1 MGWLRFILS
10 HSIFISFCAVAL
22 CFQTDVILHNSSDIH
37 IYGFVFFAT
46 LSSYNFYWLISKFS
60 FSKERALQVFI
71 KKNFSYLSMFSV
83 AAIGM
88 LYCIYF
94 LPYLYLYVAIAIL
107 LTLLYSLPL
116 WPFKFASFARKAGFL
131 KTTLLSFTWAYVT
144 VIFPAIPVL
153 HTDPLLVITLFAAR
167 FFFMLL
173 LCVIFDMRDMAIDK
187 IHALHSLATDVSHR
201 NLTIIIN
208 IIFLLYAATGIWVR
222 IYFKDNPQVIAFAIT
237 GIIVWIVYRFS
248 FKKQGYFFYYF
259 LVDGLMMVSALAT
272 YIAANFHT

>member
-10 HSIFISFCAVAL
+10 HSVFISFCAVAL
-22 CFQTDVILHNSSDIH
+22 CFQTDILLHTSSGIY
-37 IYGFVFFAT
+37 IYGFIFFAT
-46 LSSYNFYWLISKFS
+46 LSSYNFYWLISKYS
-60 FSKERALQVFI
+60 FSTDRALPVFI
-71 KKNFSYLSMFSV
+71 KKHFSYLSMFSV

-94 LPYLYLYVAIAIL
+94 LPYLYWYVAVAIA

-116 WPFKFASFARKAGFL
+116 WPFKFTAFARKAGFL

-144 VIFPAIPVL
+144 IIIPAIPVL
-153 HTDPLLVITLFAAR
+153 HTEILPVISLFAAR

-173 LCVIFDMRDMAIDK
+173 LCIIFDMRDMAIDK
-187 IHALHSLATDVSHR
+187 IHTLHSLATDVSHR
-201 NLTIIIN
+201 TLKIIIA
-208 IIFLLYAATGIWVR
+208 IVFILYAFTGVWVR

-237 GIIVWIVYRFS
+237 GIIVWIAYRFS

-259 LVDGLMMVSALAT
+259 LVDGLMMVSAAAT
-272 YIAANFHT
+272 YIAAFF